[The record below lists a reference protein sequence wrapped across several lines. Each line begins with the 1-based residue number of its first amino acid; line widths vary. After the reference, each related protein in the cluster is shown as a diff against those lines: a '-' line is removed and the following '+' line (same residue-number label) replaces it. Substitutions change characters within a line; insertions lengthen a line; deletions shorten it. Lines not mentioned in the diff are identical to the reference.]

1 MYPIRRDPYC
11 QRELGQ
17 DDAGECASYS
27 HWIILK
33 CRWTGQIWD
42 IRTGTIF
49 ETLKYDHPVTALQ
62 FDTRKIVAAVGEN
75 GFKVRF
81 FWLLVVCD

>member
-1 MYPIRRDPYC
+1 MSRT
-11 QRELGQ
+11 
-17 DDAGECASYS
+17 A
-27 HWIILK
+27 
-33 CRWTGQIWD
+33 QIWD

-81 FWLLVVCD
+81 FWLDCGVRLMCDVYVPSE